1 MRRRT
6 APSLG
11 ACILLLSAVCRVV
24 DGVSNSAHLGPTLA
38 SSLDDDAF
46 LGFLGEVGECADSPV
61 PNLVFTGGKNKTE
74 TRLPSLTVE
83 GVWRSSMNH
92 SLDDITLC
100 TNTGIERSYML
111 EGQCTS
117 WGGPVVAIL
126 YLSLELFDTNNAL
139 HIEQARAQ
147 AADLHARMEE
157 AGGCALDLVL
167 VGDAVPANESWAYP
181 YNSLRNQAIARART
195 RLVLLLDV
203 DFLVSTGARE
213 RLLARDAWVWALDA
227 TYARRQAIVLPA
239 FQTTLNLSLAEG
251 TAVAH
256 DSAAAGSKAYM
267 KAEMAAGRITRFA
280 PFFLKGHNA
289 TDYNRWFRSS
299 TPYPITYQRGYE
311 PFILVSRLHVPWFD
325 ERFRGYGW
333 DKISHMHAMVAT
345 GFQLV
350 ADPSIYVVHRPHI
363 PSAGYNHTFTG
374 PAYTKSHRATAVGAW
389 AMEKLS
395 VIGMELIQDVKAG
408 VYPEHGVTALAAC
421 RPLERWFGAERRG
434 PAEGPGAAPPSA
446 GKRETPSRLAFMRGR
461 LQNPVVAWWEFDAS
475 PTDT

>member
-333 DKISHMHAMVAT
+333 DKVGTLPGPPPPPPRCPSAPPTISHMHAMVAT

-374 PAYTKSHRATAVGAW
+374 PAYTKSHRATA

-421 RPLERWFGAERRG
+421 RPLERW
-434 PAEGPGAAPPSA
+434 
-446 GKRETPSRLAFMRGR
+446 
-461 LQNPVVAWWEFDAS
+461 LQNPVVAWW
-475 PTDT
+475 